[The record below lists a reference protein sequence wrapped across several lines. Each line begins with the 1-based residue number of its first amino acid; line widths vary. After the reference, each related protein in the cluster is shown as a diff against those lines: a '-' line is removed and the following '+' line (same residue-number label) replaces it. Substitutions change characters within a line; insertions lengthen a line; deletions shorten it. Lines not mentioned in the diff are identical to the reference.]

1 MISYTANNSFF
12 TKMNTS
18 FIIPF
23 LLYFVVLFLFIP
35 SSGSFSSSSTVFSCG
50 ALNIKCPFTLEGRL
64 RNCPNG
70 CSSRFGR
77 LMKPLSCGYSPAE
90 RILSCEN
97 NRTVLNYFSKK
108 FYVIDINYEY
118 QNIRL
123 IDLGL
128 ERDNCS
134 SMPQHSLP
142 DSHFRNYSEI
152 SYRSK
157 AVVYMNCLMNTSD
170 FTRYINASPCI
181 KSSFNMFTYVV
192 VNPLVSDFK
201 ESCNSFFTS
210 WMSTD
215 RDTFGSYLDVHNEM
229 MNGFQ
234 VSWYY
239 KYKQPGFLYY
249 VKYNILEYG
258 RLILTIGGSILL
270 GRSILGTLC
279 VLSILIYM
287 VRRRNRAMNGDIEDF
302 LNTYGDQMPM
312 RYSYNDVK
320 IMTSN
325 FKEKLG
331 QGGYGSVY
339 KGFLRNNR
347 AVAIKILSSSKGN
360 GQDFVNEVATIGRIH
375 HVNVVQLIGFVA
387 ERSKRA
393 LVYELMPNG
402 SLDKYIFPQEGKI
415 SNLLSWE
422 KSYEIALG
430 AARGIEYL
438 HGGCD
443 MRILHFDIKPHNI
456 LLDVNYNPKVS
467 DFGLARLYSLDDSVI
482 SLTMAR
488 GTIGYMAPELF
499 YRSIGGV
506 SYKSD
511 VYSFGMLLM
520 EIVGRRKNLNTSVEN
535 SSQVYFPSWI
545 YNQLN
550 QGEDIEIED
559 ATKEENE
566 IAKKLII
573 VALWCIQLK
582 PIDRPSMTK
591 VVEMLEGE
599 SRLLQIPH
607 KPFSI
612 TYLHEEHESDTSSTG
627 MTPSTTLTY

>member
-1 MISYTANNSFF
+1 
-12 TKMNTS
+12 MNTS
-18 FIIPF
+18 FITPF
-23 LLYFVVLFLFIP
+23 LLCFVVLLLIA
-35 SSGSFSSSSTVFSCG
+35 SSSSSSSLSSSSTVFSCG
-50 ALNIKCPFTLEGRL
+50 ALNIKCPFTLEGHPQ
-64 RNCPNG
+64 NCPNE

-90 RILSCEN
+90 RILTCEN
-97 NRTVLNYFSKK
+97 NRTILNYSSKK
-108 FYVIDINYEY
+108 FYVIDFDYEY
-118 QNIRL
+118 QRIRL
-123 IDLGL
+123 VDPGL

-142 DSHFRNYSEI
+142 DTSYFQNYSDL
-152 SYRSK
+152 SYRSR
-157 AVVYMNCLMNTSD
+157 AVVYMNCLMNISD
-170 FTRYINASPCI
+170 FTRYINASPCV
-181 KSSFNMFTYVV
+181 KSSFNTSTYVI

-201 ESCNSFFTS
+201 DSCHSFLTS
-210 WMSTD
+210 WMSSD

-229 MNGFQ
+229 MNGFEIF
-234 VSWYY
+234 WYY
-239 KYKQPGFLYY
+239 RYKQPGFLFY

-258 RLILTIGGSILL
+258 RQILSIGGWVLL

-279 VLSILIYM
+279 VLCILIYM
-287 VRRRNRAMNGDIEDF
+287 IKRRNRAMNGGIEDF

-320 IMTSN
+320 RMTNN

-331 QGGYGSVY
+331 QGGFGSVY
-339 KGFLRNNR
+339 KGSLRNGR
-347 AVAIKILSSSKGN
+347 SVAIKILSSSKGN
-360 GQDFVNEVATIGRIH
+360 GQDFINEVATIGRIH

-387 ERSKRA
+387 ECSKRA

-402 SLDKYIFPQEGKI
+402 SLEKYIFPREGKLI
-415 SNLLSWE
+415 NLLSWE
-422 KSYEIALG
+422 KTYEIALG
-430 AARGIEYL
+430 VARGIEYL
-438 HGGCD
+438 HQGCD
-443 MRILHFDIKPHNI
+443 MRILHFDIKPHNV
-456 LLDVNYNPKVS
+456 LLDENYNPKLS
-467 DFGLARLYSLDDSVI
+467 DFGLARLYSMDDSII
-482 SLTMAR
+482 SVTMAR

-520 EIVGRRKNLNTSVEN
+520 EMAGRRKNLNTLAEN

-545 YNQLN
+545 YSQLN
-550 QGEDIEIED
+550 QGEDIEMED
-559 ATKEENE
+559 ATKEEND
-566 IAKKLII
+566 IAKKLIT

-599 SRLLQIPH
+599 LELLQIPQ
-607 KPFSI
+607 KPLSI
-612 TYLHEEHESDTSSTG
+612 TDVHGENEFDTSSTG
-627 MTPSTTLTY
+627 MTPSTTFTN

>member
-1 MISYTANNSFF
+1 
-12 TKMNTS
+12 MNTS
-18 FIIPF
+18 SITPF
-23 LLYFVVLFLFIP
+23 LLYFVFLLIVP
-35 SSGSFSSSSTVFSCG
+35 SSSSGSSSLSSSSSTDFSCG
-50 ALNIKCPFTLEGRL
+50 ALNIKCPFTLEGRP

-70 CSSRFGR
+70 CSSRFGN
-77 LMKPLSCGYSPAE
+77 LMKPLSCNCSE
-90 RILSCEN
+90 L
-97 NRTVLNYFSKK
+97 FFKK
-108 FYVIDINYEY
+108 FYVIDINYED
-118 QNIRL
+118 QSIRL
-123 IDLGL
+123 IDPGL

-134 SMPQHSLP
+134 SMPQHSVP
-142 DSHFRNYSEI
+142 DSSYFQNYSEQ
-152 SYRSK
+152 SYPSSK
-157 AVVYMNCLMNTSD
+157 AVVYMNCSMNISD
-170 FTRYINASPCI
+170 STRYIYASPCI
-181 KSSFNMFTYVV
+181 KSSFNMFAYVI

-201 ESCNSFFTS
+201 ESCNSFFTA
-210 WMSTD
+210 WMFTD

-229 MNGFQ
+229 MNGFR

-239 KYKQPGFLYY
+239 KYKQPGNHTRPKFLFGSYIY
-249 VKYNILEYG
+249 CTNL
-258 RLILTIGGSILL
+258 LFCSILL

-279 VLSILIYM
+279 VLSILVYM

-339 KGFLRNNR
+339 KGFLRNDR

-402 SLDKYIFPQEGKI
+402 SLDKYIFPREGKI
-415 SNLLSWE
+415 INLLSWE

-438 HGGCD
+438 HRGCD

-456 LLDVNYNPKVS
+456 LLDENYNPKVS
-467 DFGLARLYSLDDSVI
+467 DFGLTRLYSMDDSVI
-482 SLTMAR
+482 SVTMAR

-520 EIVGRRKNLNTSVEN
+520 EMVGRRKNLNPSVEN

-550 QGEDIEIED
+550 QGEAIEIED

-599 SRLLQIPH
+599 IGLLQIPQ
-607 KPFSI
+607 KLFSI
-612 TYLHEEHESDTSSTG
+612 TDIHEEHESDTSSTG
-627 MTPSTTLTY
+627 MTPSTTLTN